1 MSLIVRNKYYIIKYI
16 YTIGGIHMKKTK
28 ILLIL
33 LQILVI
39 FHPFLQR
46 LVYAY
51 TLRTYRGG
59 LQLFYEIT
67 FVSVFS
73 ILLLIWMNHLLREHL
88 RSLFLIPFICIN
100 GALILLELIFH
111 FKVHV
116 FVWILFIFSVGLLI
130 RDHML
135 IKQL

>member
-1 MSLIVRNKYYIIKYI
+1 
-16 YTIGGIHMKKTK
+16 MKKTK
-28 ILLIL
+28 LFLIL

-46 LVYAY
+46 LVHAY

-73 ILLLIWMNHLLREHL
+73 ILLLLWMNYLRGERL
-88 RSLFLIPFICIN
+88 RSLFLVPFICIN
-100 GALILLELIFH
+100 GALILLEVIFY
-111 FKVHV
+111 FEVHT
-116 FVWILFIFSVGLLI
+116 FVWILFIFCVGLLI
-130 RDHML
+130 RDNML
-135 IKQL
+135 RKQR